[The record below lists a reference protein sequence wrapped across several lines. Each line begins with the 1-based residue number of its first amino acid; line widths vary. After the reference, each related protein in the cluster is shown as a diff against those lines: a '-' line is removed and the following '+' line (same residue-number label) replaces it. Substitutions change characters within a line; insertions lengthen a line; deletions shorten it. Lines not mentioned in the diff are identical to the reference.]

1 MDTKEISREQ
11 ISALADGEL
20 VDAHVNMAL
29 TVLRQPEE
37 QVTWDL
43 YHQIGD
49 VLRSEEMAFSL
60 SDGFAAKMSAR
71 LDAEP
76 TIIAPQLTTTAAE
89 QIMVPVAVNDATASN
104 VVRLAPMRKRFVR
117 RFVMPGAAAAAAI
130 VAVVLVTG
138 PQQSSTLAGAS
149 APVAGTVATMATVTV
164 PSAIATVAATSA
176 APPGG
181 ASISSLAQQGEV
193 ARDPRIDDY
202 LLAHQRFSPSMY
214 SSAQYAR
221 SAAFAIDSDK

>member
-29 TVLRQPEE
+29 AVLRQPEE
-37 QVTWDL
+37 QITWDL

-49 VLRSEEMAFSL
+49 VLRSDEMAFSL
-60 SDGFAAKMSAR
+60 SDGFAAKMRAR

-76 TIIAPQLTTTAAE
+76 TIIAPQLQASAAE
-89 QIMVPVAVNDATASN
+89 QIVVPAAVAGNGVSS
-104 VVRLAPMRKRFVR
+104 RKRFVR
-117 RFVMPGAAAAAAI
+117 RFAMPGAAVAAAV
-130 VAVVLVTG
+130 VAVVFVTA
-138 PQQSSTLAGAS
+138 PQQ
-149 APVAGTVATMATVTV
+149 TVTMANHGTTTS
-164 PSAIATVAATSA
+164 PAMMQSGITTVAATSA
-176 APPGG
+176 PQNAVQV
-181 ASISSLAQQGEV
+181 SSLAQQGEV
-193 ARDPRIDDY
+193 TRDPRIDDY

-214 SSAQYAR
+214 SSVQYAR

>member
-20 VDAHVNMAL
+20 VDAHVSMAL
-29 TVLRQPEE
+29 AVLRQPEE

-49 VLRSEEMAFSL
+49 VMRSEEMAFSL

-76 TIIAPQLTTTAAE
+76 TIIAPQLVTTAAE
-89 QIMVPVAVNDATASN
+89 QIIVPVAVNDATASN
-104 VVRLAPMRKRFVR
+104 VVSLMPARK

-138 PQQSSTLAGAS
+138 QQQTTTLAS
-149 APVAGTVATMATVTV
+149 APAPVVSAVATATV
-164 PSAIATVAATSA
+164 PSAITTVAATSSV
-176 APPGG
+176 PQGV
-181 ASISSLAQQGEV
+181 ASINSLAQQGEV